1 MRILAAALGT
11 SLFAWAS
18 TAAASGFDA
27 PNVGSQQSGPVTRD
41 AAAVYYNPAQL
52 GYLAQPQLDAGVG
65 VIFGSI
71 AYQRERRG
79 AYQFEDNLDFAEPI
93 DPRDLDPA
101 KTGTAGKVRAT
112 PVGPTVDAFFAIPA
126 IRERLAFGLGVY
138 IPYAAILDLPESGPQ
153 RFQIQGVDLISA
165 NVTLSA
171 GVKLHEVISIGAGV
185 SYVLSFMQL
194 SRVQDFAALDIF
206 GEGLARDPINQEN
219 DFGTDAPSTV
229 RELDVL
235 ARHVDVER
243 AISHGVTF
251 NAGVALRPTK
261 KLDLALV
268 YQHGSK
274 VRADGRFTLHM
285 DDEFF
290 TQDLAAQGVVFVPI
304 VRGTTHIEFS
314 LPKRLT
320 LGAGYVIHPK
330 FSLDGL
336 VSYVFWQDFD
346 AIRIRLTSPDLAQE
360 ALGIG
365 ESADQTIVRDWQG
378 SVHAEV
384 WGRIRPIERLLVS
397 VLLGYQSSASP
408 DSTVDMQSPDGNRM
422 LFGGGVGW
430 RFNDTFSLYG
440 DFEGQAILPRRVVAS
455 DFDLGNG
462 TYNLFIGQVSVHGQV
477 RFGARRA
484 RKREA
489 EQRAREEARDRDAA
503 DPTTP
508 APISTPPSAEAPRGS
523 EPPPPPPPPPAPPA

>member
-1 MRILAAALGT
+1 
-11 SLFAWAS
+11 
-18 TAAASGFDA
+18 
-27 PNVGSQQSGPVTRD
+27 
-41 AAAVYYNPAQL
+41 
-52 GYLAQPQLDAGVG
+52 
-65 VIFGSI
+65 
-71 AYQRERRG
+71 
-79 AYQFEDNLDFAEPI
+79 
-93 DPRDLDPA
+93 
-101 KTGTAGKVRAT
+101 
-112 PVGPTVDAFFAIPA
+112 
-126 IRERLAFGLGVY
+126 
-138 IPYAAILDLPESGPQ
+138 
-153 RFQIQGVDLISA
+153 
-165 NVTLSA
+165 
-171 GVKLHEVISIGAGV
+171 
-185 SYVLSFMQL
+185 
-194 SRVQDFAALDIF
+194 
-206 GEGLARDPINQEN
+206 
-219 DFGTDAPSTV
+219 
-229 RELDVL
+229 
-235 ARHVDVER
+235 
-243 AISHGVTF
+243 
-251 NAGVALRPTK
+251 
-261 KLDLALV
+261 
-268 YQHGSK
+268 
-274 VRADGRFTLHM
+274 
-285 DDEFF
+285 
-290 TQDLAAQGVVFVPI
+290 VPI